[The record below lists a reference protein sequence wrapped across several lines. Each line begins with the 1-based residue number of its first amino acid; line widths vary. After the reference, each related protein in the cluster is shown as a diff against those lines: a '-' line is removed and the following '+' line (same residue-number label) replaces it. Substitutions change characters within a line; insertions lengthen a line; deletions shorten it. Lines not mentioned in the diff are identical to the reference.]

1 MRCCVSDQ
9 GFGRFSETIRSE
21 AIGNDKNTV
30 VNAPFIVELK
40 RETDKVVAIP
50 GYQAAVLQSS
60 AFELLEVRK
69 SFGSNLVGA
78 DSIEPLAAESFCNSL
93 AQIFIQV
100 IPQERSWTK
109 DG

>member
-1 MRCCVSDQ
+1 MRGCVLDQ
-9 GFGRFSETIRSE
+9 GFGRFSETIRGQ
-21 AIGNDKNTV
+21 AMRNDQDTV
-30 VNAPFIVELK
+30 MNASFVIELQ
-40 RETDKVVAIP
+40 REPNNVVAVP
-50 GYQAAVLQSS
+50 RHKTALFQSS

-69 SFGSNLVGA
+69 SFCPYLVSA
-78 DSIEPLAAESFCNSL
+78 DSIEPLAAELLGNSL